1 MAYPMNLRRGLFR
14 LWVVTAATWV
24 GVLVVFWLVMEV
36 IVPNPSVEPSL
47 LDRLNAPEPTTIFG
61 FKSADIWIA
70 LAIVIGPPIAALA
83 IGKAAFWI
91 ASGFKEPPASN

>member
-1 MAYPMNLRRGLFR
+1 MAHPMNIRRGLFR

-24 GVLVVFWLVMEV
+24 GVIVVFWLVVEG
-36 IVPNPSVEPSL
+36 IAPTSSVEPTL

-61 FKSADIWIA
+61 FKGTDIWIA
-70 LAIVIGPPIAALA
+70 LAIVIGPPIAVLA

-91 ASGFKEPPASN
+91 ASGLKEPPASN